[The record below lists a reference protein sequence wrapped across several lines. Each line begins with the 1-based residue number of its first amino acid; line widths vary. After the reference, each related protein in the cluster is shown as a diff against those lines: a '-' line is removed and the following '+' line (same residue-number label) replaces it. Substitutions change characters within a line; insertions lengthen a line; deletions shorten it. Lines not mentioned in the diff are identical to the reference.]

1 MRRRPAHLVP
11 PDPHPSRDPDQDPAL
26 WPQAVAGMLQ
36 ALGPLRLRP
45 LRPDD
50 SRAVTARLFPGVDAY
65 FFKLVRGTN
74 ERPELFPPDLAR
86 RLQRKA
92 ARLAG
97 WQTLRGVLETTL
109 SRVAATQLREQA
121 EMLSLSQQVEDFVR
135 TAPDGAA
142 PEVLQRRF
150 LLIRSA
156 LQVRA
161 EHSRTQAKLRRNAWK
176 AQREPGAPAPQPRRS
191 VGLRAPARSLQDL
204 ETRDLLEELLG
215 RKRP

>member
-1 MRRRPAHLVP
+1 MRRRTAHLVP
-11 PDPHPSRDPDQDPAL
+11 LDPSLSRDPDQDPAL
-26 WPQAVAGMLQ
+26 WPRAVADVLK

-45 LRPDD
+45 LRPGD
-50 SRAVTARLFPGVDAY
+50 SCAVTPRLFPGVDAY
-65 FFKLVRGTN
+65 FFKLVRGTS

-86 RLQRKA
+86 KLQRKA

-121 EMLSLSQQVEDFVR
+121 EMLSLCQHVEDFVR

-161 EHSRTQAKLRRNAWK
+161 EYSHRLGKARRAAWK
-176 AQREPGAPAPQPRRS
+176 AQRATDAPAPKPQRS
-191 VGLRAPARSLQDL
+191 VGLRAPARSLRDL
-204 ETRDLLEELLG
+204 EARDLLEELLS
-215 RKRP
+215 RKQP